1 MNLKKDDVVIDVGAC
16 IGEVSKIMSEDYGC
30 EVLAIEPEL
39 NEFKCLNEN
48 LKGSNIK
55 TFNLPLWSEEKKISF
70 YSSNELR
77 GDSSCFET
85 EDYTHISNKQTLT
98 LNNLVKNNIGQNV
111 KIKLLKLEAE
121 GAEPEILLG
130 GLKVLPQIT
139 YISADVGPER
149 GLSYD
154 TTLVQT
160 VNILK
165 DHGFELIKMGHPRIV
180 CLFKNKKPI

>member
-1 MNLKKDDVVIDVGAC
+1 M
-16 IGEVSKIMSEDYGC
+16 
-30 EVLAIEPEL
+30 
-39 NEFKCLNEN
+39 
-48 LKGSNIK
+48 
-55 TFNLPLWSEEKKISF
+55 
-70 YSSNELR
+70 
-77 GDSSCFET
+77 
-85 EDYTHISNKQTLT
+85 
-98 LNNLVKNNIGQNV
+98 NNLVKNNIGQNV